1 MEKEQLQLKINKV
14 KRKIGSLYFEKGL
27 KMFQDA
33 GDIKSSVIH
42 TSEIKQC
49 LSGLGL
55 DLTTSVYDRSFSVT
69 TLDNWMDVIAND
81 IMHKIKY
88 IKELK
93 DCDNFAFAFAVF
105 ASMLYGLTTCPPTFG
120 DTNLGRH
127 YFNIIIT
134 KEDDGKLSAI
144 LYEPIT
150 GMWDRIEKG
159 KRLIIGQME
168 YNPHHLHLF

>member
-1 MEKEQLQLKINKV
+1 
-14 KRKIGSLYFEKGL
+14 
-27 KMFQDA
+27 MFQDA

-93 DCDNFAFAFAVF
+93 IV
-105 ASMLYGLTTCPPTFG
+105 
-120 DTNLGRH
+120 
-127 YFNIIIT
+127 IT
-134 KEDDGKLSAI
+134 SPSPL
-144 LYEPIT
+144 
-150 GMWDRIEKG
+150 
-159 KRLIIGQME
+159 
-168 YNPHHLHLF
+168 LFLLLCYMD